1 LGQGALIGRRAG
13 VLESVYTVNVRAFHK
28 PIPEASGVEEVV
40 ELIEDLTIKRERE
53 GEGGREGGR
62 GRERGEREGE

>member
-53 GEGGREGGR
+53 GGREGGR
-62 GRERGEREGE
+62 GREGGEREGE

>member
-1 LGQGALIGRRAG
+1 MGQGALIGRRAG

-53 GEGGREGGR
+53 GGREGGR